1 MGDRRAE
8 YQFARNSQIL
18 RDGGVELCMR
28 CSSFQTHSSGKKA
41 RVAGPLADFTPD
53 GCKIRIEEDAC
64 LLLHWH
70 VPAVPRKLKPNP
82 RGDRD
87 NETATEGSRGTE
99 SCGGVSVPFL
109 RPQSNPVCMSLSM
122 VKFWF
127 LSHCR
132 LYISPHTPE
141 VRSGLD

>member
-8 YQFARNSQIL
+8 HQFARNSQIL
-18 RDGGVELCMR
+18 RDGGVELGMP

-82 RGDRD
+82 RG
-87 NETATEGSRGTE
+87 TGTMRQPLKE
-99 SCGGVSVPFL
+99 AGEL
-109 RPQSNPVCMSLSM
+109 RAAVECL
-122 VKFWF
+122 F
-127 LSHCR
+127 LS
-132 LYISPHTPE
+132 
-141 VRSGLD
+141 SGPNPIPSACF

>member
-1 MGDRRAE
+1 MLALTLACPGCSQKAE
-8 YQFARNSQIL
+8 TQPQ
-18 RDGGVELCMR
+18 
-28 CSSFQTHSSGKKA
+28 
-41 RVAGPLADFTPD
+41 
-53 GCKIRIEEDAC
+53 
-64 LLLHWH
+64 
-70 VPAVPRKLKPNP
+70 
-82 RGDRD
+82 GDRD

-109 RPQSNPVCMSLSM
+109 RPQSNPICMFLSV